1 VLCAIAL
8 ALLASAA
15 VAGVVQSLR
24 VEHCL
29 PTVDFLAAGA
39 KRNADRLIS
48 QREYD
53 RAIAQLELQSRIMP
67 YDAGTYE
74 DLGNLLGEQARPEAA
89 RAQFQMLVALRP
101 DYAEG
106 YNALGAK
113 GVRGQ

>member
-1 VLCAIAL
+1 M
-8 ALLASAA
+8 
-15 VAGVVQSLR
+15 
-24 VEHCL
+24 L
-29 PTVDFLAAGA
+29 PFFYA
-39 KRNADRLIS
+39 LIS